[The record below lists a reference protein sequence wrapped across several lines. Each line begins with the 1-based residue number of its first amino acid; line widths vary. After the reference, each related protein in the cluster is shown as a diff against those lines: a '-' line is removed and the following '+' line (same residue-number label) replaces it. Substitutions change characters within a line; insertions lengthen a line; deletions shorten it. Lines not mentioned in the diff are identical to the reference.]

1 MIGFPPQSF
10 MEALRRFLCLQHARR
25 FDLIP
30 ANKGPSDI
38 DHDVGLSNILD
49 SEF

>member
-25 FDLIP
+25 FDLIFATIEPHTILP
-30 ANKGPSDI
+30 ASA
-38 DHDVGLSNILD
+38 
-49 SEF
+49 